1 MLLPRPIS
9 AVIFDMDG
17 LLLDTVPLYA
27 EAMVQAGQ
35 DVGVNIT
42 HSYVLSLVG
51 LLGSELKARLIDDH
65 DPGFPITNYLK
76 AMNTRL
82 EPLLGGR
89 VPLKPGAVTL
99 QSTFPPKKSHSPSQR
114 R

>member
-51 LLGSELKARLIDDH
+51 LLGSELKARLIADH

-82 EPLLGGR
+82 EPLIGGR
-89 VPLKPGAVTL
+89 VPLKPALLTW
-99 QSTFPPKKSHSPSQR
+99 QSIFPPQKSHSPSQR